1 MITVFQIEKERN
13 KLIDC
18 LYSNESIN
26 IIGIHSSKYYN
37 LDYES
42 SCNKLGLDFIQLTDA
57 KINFNP
63 RENEIYLL
71 EIEVDSKLEFDDL
84 LNISKL
90 RSFIKSN
97 DDKVIK
103 ETNLGIIK
111 EFLNDF
117 QNEDLIIITNCEPN
131 YIDMKIRRMEYLD
144 HETYKLNNKMN
155 LTEEELDSLE
165 SMNKEFYEIQT
176 ITSNLFGNKFIF
188 IIKSKGGN
196 K

>member
-1 MITVFQIEKERN
+1 MITVFQIEKERD
-13 KLIDC
+13 KLIDY

-26 IIGIHSSKYYN
+26 SIGIHSSKYYN

-42 SCNKLGLDFIQLTDA
+42 NCNKLGLDFIQLTDA

-71 EIEVDSKLEFDDL
+71 EIEVDSKLEFNDL

-90 RSFIKSN
+90 RNFIKSN
-97 DDKVIK
+97 DVKMIK

-131 YIDMKIRRMEYLD
+131 YIDTKIRRMEYLE

-155 LTEEELDSLE
+155 LTEEELDNLG

-176 ITSNLFGNKFIF
+176 ITSNLIGNKFIF